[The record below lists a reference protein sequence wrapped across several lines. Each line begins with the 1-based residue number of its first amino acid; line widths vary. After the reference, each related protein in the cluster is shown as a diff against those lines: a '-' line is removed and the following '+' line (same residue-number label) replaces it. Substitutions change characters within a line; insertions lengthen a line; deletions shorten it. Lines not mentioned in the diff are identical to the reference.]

1 MKEIYLK
8 IINAFLAIPLVNS
21 SIDNVDELDEEIL
34 DRLITNQVI
43 PQTVHFYGYS
53 MENNRNYLDVIQSII
68 DEIKKSPTHLKQLH
82 ETIESLNPK
91 N

>member
-1 MKEIYLK
+1 MKDIYIK
-8 IINAFLAIPLVNS
+8 IINAFLASPLVNS
-21 SIDNVDELDEEIL
+21 SVDNVDELEEDL
-34 DRLITNQVI
+34 LGQMITEQVI